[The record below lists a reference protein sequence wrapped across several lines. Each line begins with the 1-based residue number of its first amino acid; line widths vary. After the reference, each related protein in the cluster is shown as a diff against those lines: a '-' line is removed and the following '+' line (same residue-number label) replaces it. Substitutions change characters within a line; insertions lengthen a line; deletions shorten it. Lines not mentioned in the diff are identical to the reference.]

1 MLYEFLD
8 RNRLELVTRCR
19 SKVALRPSP
28 SPSSTEMEH
37 GIPLFLGQLIEML
50 RAEEVPG
57 TTNTVRAADGALAL
71 RSHNLGATAARHGNE
86 LLQRGFSIEQVV
98 HDYGDL
104 CQAITELAAEQ
115 DEPVGANEFR
125 TLNGCL
131 DDAIA
136 GAVTE
141 YGLQRDSQISDS
153 GDRAMSERLGYIAH
167 ELRNCLNTAVLAYE
181 AIKGGHVGLRGA
193 TSEVLDRSF
202 ICLRELIDR
211 PFVDAR
217 LAAGAPPVL
226 ASVEVEPFITD
237 VRLTMNVDAKR
248 SGCNL
253 TVTGLTPNLV
263 VKADKPMLYSAL
275 SNLLLNAFAFT
286 RTNGSVTLTAF
297 AAGDRVLFE
306 IEDECIGLPSA
317 VLDALSHS
325 NDGQGRAPVVPG
337 RGISI
342 ARRALEAMGGTLRA
356 RTLASSGC
364 VFTMDLPRDS
374 SPRAIAA

>member
-8 RNRLELVTRCR
+8 RNRLELVARCR

-28 SPSSTEMEH
+28 SPSPSPTEMEH

-57 TTNTVRAADGALAL
+57 TTNTVRAAEGALAL

-193 TSEVLDRSF
+193 TSDVLDRSF

-226 ASVEVEPFITD
+226 ASIEVEPFITD
-237 VRLTMNVDAKR
+237 VRLTMNADAKR

-253 TVTGLTPNLV
+253 TVTARTPNLV

-286 RTNGSVTLTAF
+286 RTHGSVTLTAF

-306 IEDECIGLPSA
+306 IEDECTGLPSA
-317 VLDALSHS
+317 VLEALACTAAMAPW
-325 NDGQGRAPVVPG
+325 RA
-337 RGISI
+337 
-342 ARRALEAMGGTLRA
+342 
-356 RTLASSGC
+356 
-364 VFTMDLPRDS
+364 
-374 SPRAIAA
+374 